1 MIQYNWQKGRLFYVN
16 ENLWRHVMIKSA
28 RKYDFSSLFF
38 KYLLSYVAIL
48 IIPVVV
54 ISGIM
59 RSNFISMFDQQ
70 VITDNLNTLNRL
82 MSVIDSQMNQIHKT
96 ALQIEINKNLRPVN
110 IKDNTIK
117 AITIKNELTNYV
129 ATNNF
134 IENIFLYYRGD
145 RYIYSSF
152 GSCSIDMFVDDVY
165 EYNCWDK
172 NTFYDDINSLKNNII
187 FTPNNLPERQ
197 EKSKNFVFA
206 YSLPSNSKNPYLTA
220 LFVVPEK
227 SFRKIMESTVKD
239 YTENI
244 IVLDNNNQLISSV
257 DNNNYLYSD
266 DFKSIVNN
274 SEGTQTFRDISISG
288 KKYLMFFI
296 KSDITGWKYISTVSI
311 YMVRKKI
318 NTMQMKLISSI
329 VLVLIFGG
337 IIICLI
343 SRLNYKP
350 IKNLKNYAKKIW
362 NDGRDGLNEVETVW
376 ETLRFLSDENIQ
388 LDKKLK
394 SGEVARKEHLLTKL
408 LKGEI
413 MTLDEFNQ
421 KGKDMNLSFSKD
433 LYKVIMLKFKYDFSM
448 NQKMKENIITSIEE
462 RLSNQFEAYIRDHI
476 DDDKASLIIAFSR
489 DNKENIKFRLL
500 DLRNYV
506 KEKWDIMLTLGVGNT
521 YYSVSD
527 IPKSYMEACTALD
540 FRFIKGDGNIIFYEE
555 ITKEQSNF
563 DFYPHEDIIKIEYF
577 IKQGDTENIESLL
590 GVLIDFIKD
599 SNTPIFIAR
608 RICYDTIN
616 TVMRTMNKIY
626 KEFAFVNAKYPDVF
640 ALGDFETIDQFI
652 EVIKTVCYD
661 ICAYVNEQK
670 YKECEEKLDN
680 ILDYVC
686 KNYNNP
692 DFSLQNA
699 ADRFNMSMSG
709 ISLYFKENTGQN
721 ILDYVSYLRMED
733 AKKMLRE
740 TNMTIKD
747 ICTEIGYYN
756 ASSFIRRFK
765 QLTGQTPGEYRNN
778 YCEISRGR

>member
-1 MIQYNWQKGRLFYVN
+1 
-16 ENLWRHVMIKSA
+16 MIKSA

-311 YMVRKKI
+311 YMVRK
-318 NTMQMKLISSI
+318 
-329 VLVLIFGG
+329 
-337 IIICLI
+337 
-343 SRLNYKP
+343 R
-350 IKNLKNYAKKIW
+350 
-362 NDGRDGLNEVETVW
+362 
-376 ETLRFLSDENIQ
+376 
-388 LDKKLK
+388 
-394 SGEVARKEHLLTKL
+394 
-408 LKGEI
+408 
-413 MTLDEFNQ
+413 
-421 KGKDMNLSFSKD
+421 
-433 LYKVIMLKFKYDFSM
+433 
-448 NQKMKENIITSIEE
+448 
-462 RLSNQFEAYIRDHI
+462 
-476 DDDKASLIIAFSR
+476 
-489 DNKENIKFRLL
+489 
-500 DLRNYV
+500 
-506 KEKWDIMLTLGVGNT
+506 
-521 YYSVSD
+521 
-527 IPKSYMEACTALD
+527 
-540 FRFIKGDGNIIFYEE
+540 
-555 ITKEQSNF
+555 
-563 DFYPHEDIIKIEYF
+563 
-577 IKQGDTENIESLL
+577 
-590 GVLIDFIKD
+590 
-599 SNTPIFIAR
+599 
-608 RICYDTIN
+608 
-616 TVMRTMNKIY
+616 
-626 KEFAFVNAKYPDVF
+626 
-640 ALGDFETIDQFI
+640 
-652 EVIKTVCYD
+652 
-661 ICAYVNEQK
+661 
-670 YKECEEKLDN
+670 
-680 ILDYVC
+680 
-686 KNYNNP
+686 
-692 DFSLQNA
+692 
-699 ADRFNMSMSG
+699 
-709 ISLYFKENTGQN
+709 
-721 ILDYVSYLRMED
+721 
-733 AKKMLRE
+733 
-740 TNMTIKD
+740 
-747 ICTEIGYYN
+747 
-756 ASSFIRRFK
+756 
-765 QLTGQTPGEYRNN
+765 
-778 YCEISRGR
+778 